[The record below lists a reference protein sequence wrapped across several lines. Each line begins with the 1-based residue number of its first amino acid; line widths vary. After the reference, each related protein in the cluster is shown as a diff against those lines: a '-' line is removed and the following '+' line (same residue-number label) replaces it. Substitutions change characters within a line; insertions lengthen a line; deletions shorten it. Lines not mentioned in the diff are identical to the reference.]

1 MQLIDAY
8 NALANGGTLLRPQ
21 IVRRVLAP
29 DGSVVQ
35 DFKPQVVRQLPI
47 SQSNLSVMRVAAR
60 NVLVSRHTYNFVD
73 EPIVV
78 AGKSGTAEFGLRDSQ
93 GRLPFHSWFV
103 GFTPKDPWK
112 HATDPNGWNAVKR
125 TDAQLSF
132 LAFAFDSNT
141 TGNAATEIV
150 KYFIQLYYHLHVD
163 LRERYLLVQNNFYG
177 N

>member
-1 MQLIDAY
+1 MQLINAY
-8 NALANGGTLLRPQ
+8 NALANGGTLYRPQ

-35 DFKPQVVRQLPI
+35 GFKPQVIRQLPI
-47 SQSNLSVMRVAAR
+47 SQSNLSMMRVAAR

-78 AGKSGTAEFGLRDSQ
+78 AGKSGTAEFGLRDSA

-103 GFTPKDPWK
+103 GFTPKDPGSTRPIPT
-112 HATDPNGWNAVKR
+112 AGTPSAAP
-125 TDAQLSF
+125 TAQLTF
-132 LAFAFDSNT
+132 LAFAYDSRT

-150 KYFIQLYYHLHVD
+150 KYFIQLHYHLKVD
-163 LRERYLLVQNNFYG
+163 LRERYLLVQDNFYG
-177 N
+177 G